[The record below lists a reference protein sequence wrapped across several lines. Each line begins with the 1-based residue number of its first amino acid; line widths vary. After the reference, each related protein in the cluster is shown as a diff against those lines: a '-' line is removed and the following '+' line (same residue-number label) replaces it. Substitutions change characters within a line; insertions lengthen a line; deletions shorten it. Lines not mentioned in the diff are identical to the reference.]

1 MVNML
6 VPKVDIKEFEKL
18 GFKQCRKNTKNSN
31 CYYLCVARGCKLIFV
46 SPIGFDIQDWKR
58 DDPRIHKKPN
68 CKFRDNRTA
77 EEILYDLIKADMF
90 KKVD

>member
-1 MVNML
+1 ML
-6 VPKVDIKEFEKL
+6 VPNVDIKEFEKL
-18 GFKQCRKNTKNSN
+18 GFKPCRRTTKNSK

-46 SPIGFDIQDWKR
+46 SSICFDIQDWKK

-77 EEILYDLIKADMF
+77 EEILYDLIKADML